1 MFQILITII
10 SFGVLVRSNFIKLY
24 GIPSLHHRS
33 SNLHEKIAAG
43 FAFIL
48 EDDLGGRGL
57 IQAGDYL

>member
-1 MFQILITII
+1 M
-10 SFGVLVRSNFIKLY
+10 KLY

-48 EDDLGGRGL
+48 EDDLGGRGA
-57 IQAGDYL
+57 IQPDSLSLDIL